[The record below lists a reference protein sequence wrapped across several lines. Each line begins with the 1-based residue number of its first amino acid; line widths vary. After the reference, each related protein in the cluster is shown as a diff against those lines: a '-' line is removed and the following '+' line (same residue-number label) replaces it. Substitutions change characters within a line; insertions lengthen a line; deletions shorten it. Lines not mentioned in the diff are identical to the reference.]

1 MEKSTRSA
9 KTAVF
14 VGIMGALSNLLSGLS
29 ILLVP
34 FLPAIP
40 LGPYSISVALD
51 LSHLT
56 TFIAALYGGPS
67 IAGLTGLIGGMVASY
82 EFGFSQGNLVT
93 GFALPVGKA
102 LTGITAGF
110 VMRALGIR
118 TGKRH
123 RILIVASAL
132 LSYIPEGIFTA
143 FLFLGIF
150 PLVFPETPLFILYP
164 IAITIV
170 IKGFFEMFVEGIALS
185 ALSTN
190 QGFAMFIQ
198 DFFATPK
205 SDSSPAEQ
213 HSDNAAGESEA
224 RDA

>member
-9 KTAVF
+9 KSAVF

-40 LGPYSISVALD
+40 LGPYSISVAFD

-67 IAGLTGLIGGMVASY
+67 IAGLTGLVGGMVASY

-123 RILIVASAL
+123 RVLIVASAL

-150 PLVFPETPLFILYP
+150 PLVFETPLFILYP

-170 IKGFFEMFVEGIALS
+170 IKGFIEMFAEGIALS

-198 DFFATPK
+198 DFFTTPK
-205 SDSSPAEQ
+205 SDSPPTEQ
-213 HSDNAAGESEA
+213 HSDNAGPESEA

>member
-9 KTAVF
+9 KSAVF

-40 LGPYSISVALD
+40 LGPYSISVAFD

-56 TFIAALYGGPS
+56 TFIAALYGGPG
-67 IAGLTGLIGGMVASY
+67 IAGLTGLIGGMVAAN

-110 VMRALGIR
+110 VMRALGMR

-150 PLVFPETPLFILYP
+150 PLVFETPLFILYP

-170 IKGFFEMFVEGIALS
+170 IKGFIEMFAEGIVLF

-198 DFFATPK
+198 DFFATLK

-213 HSDNAAGESEA
+213 HSDNASGKSEA

>member
-9 KTAVF
+9 KSAVF

-40 LGPYSISVALD
+40 LGPYSISVAFD

-110 VMRALGIR
+110 VMRALGMR

-150 PLVFPETPLFILYP
+150 PLVFETPLFILYP

-170 IKGFFEMFVEGIALS
+170 IKGFIEMFVEGIALS
-185 ALSTN
+185 ALSAN

-198 DFFATPK
+198 DFFTTPK
-205 SDSSPAEQ
+205 SDSSTAEQ
-213 HSDNAAGESEA
+213 HSDNASGESEA

>member
-9 KTAVF
+9 KSAVF

-123 RILIVASAL
+123 RVLIVASAL

-150 PLVFPETPLFILYP
+150 PLVFETPLFILYP

-170 IKGFFEMFVEGIALS
+170 IKGFIEMFAEGIALS

-198 DFFATPK
+198 DFFTTPK
-205 SDSSPAEQ
+205 SDSSPTEQ
-213 HSDNAAGESEA
+213 HSDNASPESEA

>member
-1 MEKSTRSA
+1 METRSA
-9 KTAVF
+9 KSAVF

-34 FLPAIP
+34 FLPAVP

-56 TFIAALYGGPS
+56 TFIAALYGGPG
-67 IAGLTGLIGGMVASY
+67 IAGLTGLIGGMVGAN
-82 EFGFSQGNLVT
+82 EFGFSKGNYVT
-93 GFALPVGKA
+93 GFGLPIGKA

-110 VMRALGIR
+110 VMRTLGLR
-118 TGKRH
+118 TRGRN

-132 LSYIPEGIFTA
+132 LSYIPEGIYTA

-150 PLVFPETPLFILYP
+150 PLVFETPLFILYP
-164 IAITIV
+164 IAITIL
-170 IKGFFEMFVEGIALS
+170 IKGFIEMFAEGIVLYALY
-185 ALSTN
+185 AN
-190 QGFAMFIQ
+190 QGFSGFIQ
-198 DFFATPK
+198 DFFTTSR
-205 SDSSPAEQ
+205 SDSSPPKQ
-213 HSDNAAGESEA
+213 RSDDTLESSEA